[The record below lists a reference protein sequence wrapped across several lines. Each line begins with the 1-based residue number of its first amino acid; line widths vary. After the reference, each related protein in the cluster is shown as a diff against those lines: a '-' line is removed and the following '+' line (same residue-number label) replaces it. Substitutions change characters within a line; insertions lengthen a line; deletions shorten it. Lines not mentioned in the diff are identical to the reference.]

1 MLTHL
6 ETGRPRVDEQPQ
18 QQPQAEQQKEEKKRR
33 QQTEEDREE
42 VEEEKQYVRERGH
55 RPKGERKPRAQPLCM
70 VPRSHGFGYAFS
82 FDGTR
87 TESAEM
93 FVDIPGQK
101 AVVQINVTIT
111 DPYPLIVA
119 YRYYARA
126 DLVLF
131 FFHVRLLELIFTF
144 ILQGL
149 TAMVD
154 SDGVCQVQPWTGHF
168 SLCAAK

>member
-1 MLTHL
+1 L
-6 ETGRPRVDEQPQ
+6 DEQPQ
-18 QQPQAEQQKEEKKRR
+18 QQQPQEEQQNQKEDKKKR

-93 FVDIPGQK
+93 FVDIPGQR

-111 DPYPLIVA
+111 DPYPLDVS

-131 FFHVRLLELIFTF
+131 DF
-144 ILQGL
+144 
-149 TAMVD
+149 
-154 SDGVCQVQPWTGHF
+154 
-168 SLCAAK
+168 